1 MNVPPG
7 IAGLD
12 ELLVGGLTRNRMYLV
27 EGYPG
32 TGKTT
37 LAIQFLLDG
46 RARGEK
52 TLYVTLSENA
62 DELEAIARS
71 HGWTLDGIELFQ
83 LSQAEHLKSKPR
95 YQLYHPGEVELGETV
110 KAILAAVL
118 ASRGSSIQ

>member
-83 LSQAEHLKSKPR
+83 LSQAEHLKSEDR
-95 YQLYHPGEVELGETV
+95 YTLYHPGEVELGETV
-110 KAILAAVL
+110 KAILAAVR
-118 ASRGSSIQ
+118 ASPG